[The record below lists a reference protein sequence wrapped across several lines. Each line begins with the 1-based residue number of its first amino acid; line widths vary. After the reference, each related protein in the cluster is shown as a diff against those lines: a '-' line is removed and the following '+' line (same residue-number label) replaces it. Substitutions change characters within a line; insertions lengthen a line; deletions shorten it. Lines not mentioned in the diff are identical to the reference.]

1 MSRTT
6 TDLAAEDR
14 DLARLAAAFSKAA
27 AELVP
32 GDDTPPNVAFE
43 SPRNASFGDFASNV
57 ALQLA
62 KRALEGVSVEVTD
75 LAFETVNIVT

>member
-32 GDDTPPNVAFE
+32 GGVCPIRVIDEAEIYDFHSGACQFV
-43 SPRNASFGDFASNV
+43 GDAG
-57 ALQLA
+57 
-62 KRALEGVSVEVTD
+62 EI
-75 LAFETVNIVT
+75 AFETVL